1 MVTNHARKSP
11 GHCSTGCAT
20 SWAICGPSWSHP
32 DGAGSDPSRARRAAS
47 GHRAGDLGCARRRPA
62 CRRRRGGAP
71 DDGRAAAGRGLDV
84 VPTGSDTWE
93 PCRPVRCTSSPP
105 STSSSTSTSRR
116 CSRCSPRHRA
126 LRPGG
131 LPVAETP
138 NPTNLVMGAC
148 NLHPRPHPPRP
159 DPARAAGVPGL
170 LGRLRRDTGVPLH
183 PKEDVDLPGLAL
195 PGLDEAASALVAGA
209 LQKAPRAAGLRRA
222 RGQGPSTA
230 CMTAAGLTSAMQA
243 GPVVDSGQCASHQQ
257 TCSVMAV
264 GRRCG
269 QSGRPCRST
278 AGGGRP

>member
-62 CRRRRGGAP
+62 CRRWRGGEP

-195 PGLDEAASALVAGA
+195 PGLDEAASALVAE
-209 LQKAPRAAGLRRA
+209 
-222 RGQGPSTA
+222 GPS
-230 CMTAAGLTSAMQA
+230 
-243 GPVVDSGQCASHQQ
+243 
-257 TCSVMAV
+257 
-264 GRRCG
+264 GRRTTPCSRSGTQHRLHDRRRPDVGHAGRTGGG
-269 QSGRPCRST
+269 QWAVRFPPADLLGD
-278 AGGGRP
+278 GGRPAVRAVGQAL